1 VQTGTR
7 THFYKPQNELMETN
21 VEDKDLLKARRPND
35 KEMDNFQYCYVE
47 VMTVKKK

>member
-1 VQTGTR
+1 
-7 THFYKPQNELMETN
+7 METN

-47 VMTVKKK
+47 VMTVKKKWNLGSGKFGSTEG